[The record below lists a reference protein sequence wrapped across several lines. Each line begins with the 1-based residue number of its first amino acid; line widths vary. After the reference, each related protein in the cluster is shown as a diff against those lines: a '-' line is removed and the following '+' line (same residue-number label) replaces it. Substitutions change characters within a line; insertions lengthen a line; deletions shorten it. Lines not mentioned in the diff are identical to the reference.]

1 MEKIRDTKDTEGE
14 FLKNFDDDD
23 NLLQDNRNKTTK
35 KCAIISIIAKGT
47 INPLNKPTPKKIF

>member
-35 KCAIISIIAKGT
+35 KCAIISIY
-47 INPLNKPTPKKIF
+47 LLIFNRI